1 MTFDYAKMAATALKL
16 LNKFGQDTVLARS
29 TGNSIDPITGAV
41 TAGTDASVTTT
52 GLIRNYKDDV
62 IDGTRILTGDK
73 ELVLSNEYE
82 PTLTDQVT
90 IGSETWS
97 IVGIKTIKPAD
108 TVICYFCQA
117 RK

>member
-1 MTFDYAKMAATALKL
+1 MSFNYAKMATTALKL
-16 LNKFGQDTVLARS
+16 LNKFGQDTVLVRS
-29 TGNSIDPITGAV
+29 AGNSVNPITGAV
-41 TAGTDASVTTT
+41 TVGTDASVTMT

-62 IDGTRILTGDK
+62 IDGARILSGDK

-82 PTLTDQVT
+82 PTLTDRVT

-97 IVGIKTIKPAD
+97 MVGIKTIKPAS
-108 TVICYFCQA
+108 TVICYFCQV